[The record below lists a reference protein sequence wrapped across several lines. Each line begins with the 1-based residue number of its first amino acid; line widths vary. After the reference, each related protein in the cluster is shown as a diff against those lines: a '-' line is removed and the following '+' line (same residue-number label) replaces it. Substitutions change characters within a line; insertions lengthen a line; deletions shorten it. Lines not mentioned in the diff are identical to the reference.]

1 MKKKA
6 YLFIGLGF
14 FALLDL
20 YSSAW
25 ASGWNTSFSD
35 YYPPSWAG
43 SGRGSSS
50 SSLVISLDL
59 DPQNIINS
67 SFRVAVREGRLK
79 DAQKFL
85 ERGAEIDSRSGSGG
99 TALMYA
105 SRNCSKKMVGFLLQ
119 QGANVNAVDEE
130 GRTPLI
136 FAARESCSNVVAS
149 LVRARGIK
157 LEMRDQTKKT
167 ALEYAQESDL
177 LEVGGRSEQIID
189 LILNAKKRS

>member
-1 MKKKA
+1 MNKKA
-6 YLFIGLGF
+6 YLSIGLGF
-14 FALLDL
+14 VAFLSL

-25 ASGWNTSFSD
+25 ASGWSTTFSD
-35 YYPPSWAG
+35 YYPPSWG
-43 SGRGSSS
+43 SGGGRSSG
-50 SSLVISLDL
+50 SLVISLDL

-67 SFRVAVREGRLK
+67 SFRIAVRESRLK

-85 ERGAEIDSRSGSGG
+85 ARGAELDSRSGSGE

-105 SRNCSKKMVGFLLQ
+105 ARNCSEKMVDFLLN

-136 FAARESCSNVVAS
+136 FAARESCSNVVAA

-167 ALEYAQESDL
+167 ALEYAQETDL
-177 LEVGGRSEQIID
+177 LEVGGRSEQIIY
-189 LILNAKKRS
+189 LILNAKRRG